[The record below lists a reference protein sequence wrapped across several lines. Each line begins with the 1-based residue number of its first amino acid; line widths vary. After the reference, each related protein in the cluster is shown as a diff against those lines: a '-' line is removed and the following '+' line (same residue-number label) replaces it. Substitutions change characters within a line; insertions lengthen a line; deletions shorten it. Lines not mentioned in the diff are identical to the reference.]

1 MYVNSITHKQ
11 GKSQMDQPKNV
22 RITRDENDHYH
33 SQTQYISSSAIKT
46 IAKKSVSHYLRQEP
60 YSGPALAIGSAFH
73 TLVLEPELFEK
84 EYLVL
89 GKKIDRRT
97 KAGKAEMAAIEA
109 EAIANNQSVVMAND
123 HNMIQSMAKSV
134 SENEDYQKALD
145 NCAKEVSIYIE
156 DFRIPGL
163 DADLRVRVR
172 PDAYCKDQIC
182 IGDTVYPNVV
192 IDLKSCQ
199 DASPRGF
206 KYAVYQFGWH
216 IQAAFYL
223 DLMTHVS
230 KSLGL
235 DEPFNNFL
243 LLAVEKS
250 VPYSAQ
256 MYRLSDDM
264 IAEGRKQYQKALRMW
279 HHYLTTNEEL
289 GYHSGDDLPQ
299 CIIEL

>member
-1 MYVNSITHKQ
+1 MEQK
-11 GKSQMDQPKNV
+11 KV
-22 RITRDENDHYH
+22 RITRDDNDHYH

-46 IAKKSVSHYLRQEP
+46 IAKKSVLHYLREEP
-60 YSGPALAIGSAFH
+60 YTGPALAIGSAFH

-84 EYLVL
+84 EYLIVS
-89 GKKIDRRT
+89 KKIDRRT
-97 KAGKAEMAAIEA
+97 KAGKEEMVEIEEKAAE
-109 EAIANNQSVVMAND
+109 NKQSIVMAD
-123 HNMIQSMAKSV
+123 DYNMIQSMAKSV
-134 SENEDYQKALD
+134 SDNTEYQKALD
-145 NCAKEVSIYIE
+145 NCVKEVSIYIE
-156 DFRIPGL
+156 DFRIPDL
-163 DADLRVRVR
+163 DVDLKVRVR

-182 IGDTVYPNVV
+182 IGEWVMNNVV

-243 LLAVEKS
+243 FLAVEKS
-250 VPYSAQ
+250 VPFTSQ

-264 IAEGRKQYQKALRMW
+264 IEEGRKQYQKAIRMW
-279 HHYLTTNEEL
+279 HHYVTTNEEL
-289 GYHSGDDLPQ
+289 GYHSGDSLPET
-299 CIIEL
+299 IITL